1 MIGKRKMLSSIDAPA
16 KKPRKAIDLDCKMKI
31 IRQYEGGKKV
41 NTIARDLKL
50 SHSTV
55 STILKGKERIREAV
69 KSSVPMK
76 STILTKQRQGPI
88 HEMEKLLFM
97 WMKGLIQKKTPI
109 SLLTVQTKA
118 KSLFQTLKS
127 RSGDDYT
134 QDFQAS
140 KGWFIRFKKRF
151 ALHNVCVIG
160 EAGSA
165 DEEGAQKFGDSF
177 DELIEGYLPEH
188 IFNVDETD
196 LLWKRRPTR
205 KFEAPIEK
213 SELNSI
219 QSSQHSVE
227 TRKLQKVTV
236 ENDANLKQ
244 QTKATTRAQRN
255 QLISVNT
262 SNEVN
267 SKLCKNNSEILLHPQ
282 SVVPPVQEK
291 RILVVPNHQTAV
303 MSNLFSMW
311 KAGRLCDSYIS
322 NGTTTIM
329 VHKMV
334 LGAVCPK
341 LLPILHHSSKGSFPK
356 VTFPSSV
363 SKEGLLAFAEYMYNG
378 VVDLNEEILVQLKTI
393 GERLSMKDFEQLCCN
408 ELNKAKTKDILSA
421 VVEPLLAEPCSL
433 SGLFPSRT
441 QGDINKIQNSMLIN
455 LFRNNYSNSNN
466 MQPGVLVSTGSST
479 SNVRS
484 EEIMTTNQI
493 IDIQSEVE
501 PEIESATNHNSL
513 QLKIEPYSPDE
524 NQHSFQEELYMDIGN
539 TSSNNNHHLPPATSA
554 TSGNINTDNDL
565 TVTYSDNQYKNDLNM
580 VSSDNINISDAPQ
593 SEETCL
599 SQHTENCDEDT
610 DNQKELQLISITSV
624 AGNINEDNLSNN
636 SDLVETS
643 STMPTNTKQLQ
654 TSNSKPYPIS
664 LFSVNNGDYTAV

>member
-1 MIGKRKMLSSIDAPA
+1 MPRLKKYKTEAERRAVTRQRARIKRANETPLERDQRLMNLSLNEWHRRRNETFEERKERLKRLSLNARKRRA
-16 KKPRKAIDLDCKMKI
+16 KETAEERANRL
-31 IRQYEGGKKV
+31 R
-41 NTIARDLKL
+41 KL
-50 SHSTV
+50 SENV
-55 STILKGKERIREAV
+55 MKRRAGE
-69 KSSVPMK
+69 SS
-76 STILTKQRQGPI
+76 
-88 HEMEKLLFM
+88 
-97 WMKGLIQKKTPI
+97 QKRNKNTN
-109 SLLTVQTKA
+109 KC
-118 KSLFQTLKS
+118 
-127 RSGDDYT
+127 
-134 QDFQAS
+134 AS
-140 KGWFIRFKKRF
+140 KPNCHNTQVAKRQRGRKPTAKGIKI
-151 ALHNVCVIG
+151 ALTNCYDDQ
-160 EAGSA
+160 E
-165 DEEGAQKFGDSF
+165 KY
-177 DELIEGYLPEH
+177 YLEQMHQDPG
-188 IFNVDETD
+188 
-196 LLWKRRPTR
+196 

-227 TRKLQKVTV
+227 TKTLQKVSV
-236 ENDANLKQ
+236 ENNANLKQ

-267 SKLCKNNSEILLHPQ
+267 SKLCKTNSEILLHPQ
-282 SVVPPVQEK
+282 SAVPPVQEK

-363 SKEGLLAFAEYMYNG
+363 SKEGLLAFAEYMYSG
-378 VVDLNEEILVQLKTI
+378 VLDLNEEILVQLKTI

-441 QGDINKIQNSMLIN
+441 HGDTNEVQNSMLIK
-455 LFRNNYSNSNN
+455 LFRNNYCTSNN
-466 MQPGVLVSTGSST
+466 MQHDVLVSTGSST
-479 SNVRS
+479 SSDIRT
-484 EEIMTTNQI
+484 EEIMTANQI
-493 IDIQSEVE
+493 IDIQREVE
-501 PEIESATNHNSL
+501 PETASATDHNSL
-513 QLKIEPYSPDE
+513 QLKIEPYSPGE
-524 NQHSFQEELYMDIGN
+524 NQHSFQEELCMDIGN
-539 TSSNNNHHLPPATSA
+539 TSSNNNHHQTPATSA
-554 TSGNINTDNDL
+554 TSANIINTDNDL

-580 VSSDNINISDAPQ
+580 VSCDSINISDTPQ
-593 SEETCL
+593 SEEICL
-599 SQHTENCDEDT
+599 SQHTEDCDKDT
-610 DNQKELQLISITSV
+610 DNQKELRLISITSV

-636 SDLVETS
+636 SDLVEIS
-643 STMPTNTKQLQ
+643 STMPTNTTQLQ

-664 LFSVNNGDYTAV
+664 LFSVNNSEYTAL

>member
-1 MIGKRKMLSSIDAPA
+1 MTGKRKMLSSTDAPA
-16 KKPRKAIDLDCKMKI
+16 KKSRKAIDLDCKMKI
-31 IRQYEGGKKV
+31 IRQYEDGKKV
-41 NTIARDLKL
+41 NTIAHDLKL

-55 STILKGKERIREAV
+55 STILKDKERIREAV
-69 KSSVPMK
+69 KSSAPMK

-97 WMKGLIQKKTPI
+97 WMKDLIQKKTPI

-118 KSLFQTLKS
+118 RSLFQTLKS
-127 RSGDDYT
+127 RSGYDYA

-140 KGWFIRFKKRF
+140 KGWFMRFKKRF
-151 ALHNVCVIG
+151 ALHNVRV
-160 EAGSA
+160 AGST
-165 DEEGAQKFGDSF
+165 DEGAQKFVDRF
-177 DELIEGYLPEH
+177 DEGYLPEQT
-188 IFNVDETD
+188 FNVDETD
-196 LLWKRRPTR
+196 LLWKRMPTR

-227 TRKLQKVTV
+227 TKTLQKVSV
-236 ENDANLKQ
+236 ENNANLKQ

-267 SKLCKNNSEILLHPQ
+267 SKLCKTNSEILLHPQ
-282 SVVPPVQEK
+282 SAVPPVQEK

-363 SKEGLLAFAEYMYNG
+363 SKEGLLAFAEYMYSG
-378 VVDLNEEILVQLKTI
+378 VLDLNEEILVQLKTI

-441 QGDINKIQNSMLIN
+441 HGDTNEVQNSMLIK
-455 LFRNNYSNSNN
+455 LFRNNYCTSNN
-466 MQPGVLVSTGSST
+466 MQHDVLVSTGSST
-479 SNVRS
+479 SSDIRT
-484 EEIMTTNQI
+484 EEIMTANQI
-493 IDIQSEVE
+493 IDIQREVE
-501 PEIESATNHNSL
+501 PETASATDHNSL
-513 QLKIEPYSPDE
+513 QLKIEPYSPGE
-524 NQHSFQEELYMDIGN
+524 NQHSFQEELCMDIGN
-539 TSSNNNHHLPPATSA
+539 TSSNNNHHQTPATSA
-554 TSGNINTDNDL
+554 TSANIINTDNDL

-580 VSSDNINISDAPQ
+580 VSCDSINISDTPQ
-593 SEETCL
+593 SEEICL
-599 SQHTENCDEDT
+599 SQHTEDCDKDT
-610 DNQKELQLISITSV
+610 DNQKELRLISITSV

-636 SDLVETS
+636 SDLVEIS
-643 STMPTNTKQLQ
+643 STMPTNTTQLQ

-664 LFSVNNGDYTAV
+664 LFSVNNSEYTAL

>member
-1 MIGKRKMLSSIDAPA
+1 MDRQRRIRKSITIETKKEIIHKHENGASVSNLSLEYRVA
-16 KKPRKAIDLDCKMKI
+16 KS
-31 IRQYEGGKKV
+31 
-41 NTIARDLKL
+41 TIC
-50 SHSTV
+50 
-55 STILKGKERIREAV
+55 TILKNKCKFKNVRVAKGITKLS
-69 KSSVPMK
+69 KSRNNF
-76 STILTKQRQGPI
+76 IE
-88 HEMEKLLFM
+88 EMENLLLV
-97 WMKGLIQKKTPI
+97 WIKEKEIARENI
-109 SLLTVQTKA
+109 SESMICVKA
-118 KSLFQTLKS
+118 KQLFDDLVANS
-127 RSGDDYT
+127 PSGNDT
-134 QDFQAS
+134 VLDFLAS
-140 KGWFIRFKKRF
+140 KGWFTRFRKRNG
-151 ALHNVCVIG
+151 LHNDVKCDKS
-160 EAGSA
+160 ASA
-165 DEEGAQKFGDSF
+165 DHKVA
-177 DELIEGYLPEH
+177 
-188 IFNVDETD
+188 
-196 LLWKRRPTR
+196 R

-227 TRKLQKVTV
+227 TKTLQKVSV
-236 ENDANLKQ
+236 ENNANLKQ

-267 SKLCKNNSEILLHPQ
+267 SKLCKTNSEILLHPQ
-282 SVVPPVQEK
+282 SAVPPVQEK

-363 SKEGLLAFAEYMYNG
+363 SKEGLLAFAEYMYSG
-378 VVDLNEEILVQLKTI
+378 VLDLNEEILVQLKTI

-441 QGDINKIQNSMLIN
+441 HGDTNEVQNSMLIK
-455 LFRNNYSNSNN
+455 LFRNNYCTSNN
-466 MQPGVLVSTGSST
+466 MQHDVLVSTGSST
-479 SNVRS
+479 SSDIRT
-484 EEIMTTNQI
+484 EEIMTANQI
-493 IDIQSEVE
+493 IDIQREVE
-501 PEIESATNHNSL
+501 PETASATDHNSL
-513 QLKIEPYSPDE
+513 QLKIEPYSPGE
-524 NQHSFQEELYMDIGN
+524 NQHSFQEELCMDIGN
-539 TSSNNNHHLPPATSA
+539 TSSNNNHHQTPATSA
-554 TSGNINTDNDL
+554 TSANIINTDNDL

-580 VSSDNINISDAPQ
+580 VSCDSINISDTPQ
-593 SEETCL
+593 SEEICL
-599 SQHTENCDEDT
+599 SQHTEDCDKDT
-610 DNQKELQLISITSV
+610 DNQKELRLISITSV

-636 SDLVETS
+636 SDLVEIS
-643 STMPTNTKQLQ
+643 STMPTNTTQLQ

-664 LFSVNNGDYTAV
+664 LFSVNNSEYTAL

>member
-1 MIGKRKMLSSIDAPA
+1 MDRQKRIRKSITIET
-16 KKPRKAIDLDCKMKI
+16 KKEI
-31 IRQYEGGKKV
+31 IRKHENGASVSNLSLEYRVAKS
-41 NTIARDLKL
+41 TIC
-50 SHSTV
+50 
-55 STILKGKERIREAV
+55 TILKNKCKLKNVRVAKGITKLS
-69 KSSVPMK
+69 KSRNNF
-76 STILTKQRQGPI
+76 IE
-88 HEMEKLLFM
+88 EMENLLLV
-97 WMKGLIQKKTPI
+97 WIKEKEIACENI
-109 SLLTVQTKA
+109 SESMICVKA
-118 KSLFQTLKS
+118 KQLFDDLVANS
-127 RSGDDYT
+127 PSGNDT
-134 QDFQAS
+134 ALDFLAS
-140 KGWFIRFKKRF
+140 KGWFTRFRKRNG
-151 ALHNVCVIG
+151 LHNDVKCDKS
-160 EAGSA
+160 AGA
-165 DEEGAQKFGDSF
+165 DHKVA
-177 DELIEGYLPEH
+177 
-188 IFNVDETD
+188 
-196 LLWKRRPTR
+196 R

>member
-1 MIGKRKMLSSIDAPA
+1 MPRPKKYKTEAERRAVSRQRARIKRANETPLERDRRLMNLSLNEWNRRRNETIEERKERLKRLSLNARKRRA
-16 KKPRKAIDLDCKMKI
+16 KETAEKANRL
-31 IRQYEGGKKV
+31 R
-41 NTIARDLKL
+41 KL
-50 SHSTV
+50 S
-55 STILKGKERIREAV
+55 EN
-69 KSSVPMK
+69 
-76 STILTKQRQGPI
+76 
-88 HEMEKLLFM
+88 EM
-97 WMKGLIQKKTPI
+97 
-109 SLLTVQTKA
+109 
-118 KSLFQTLKS
+118 
-127 RSGDDYT
+127 
-134 QDFQAS
+134 
-140 KGWFIRFKKRF
+140 
-151 ALHNVCVIG
+151 
-160 EAGSA
+160 
-165 DEEGAQKFGDSF
+165 
-177 DELIEGYLPEH
+177 
-188 IFNVDETD
+188 
-196 LLWKRRPTR
+196 KRRARESSQKRNKNTNKCTSKPNCHNTQVAKRPRGRKPTANGFKIALTNCYNEHENCYLEQIHQDPG